1 MRARKKGLSVV
12 EATIVVAILLLVTA
26 ISFPALVQNHRKQQ
40 AARCAMNLDAIAAAC
55 REFTAQQGYYPESLA
70 DLVPGLLPA
79 LPVCPAGGL
88 YQPGTAAGLPPACSI
103 PGHHF

>member
-1 MRARKKGLSVV
+1 MSVV

-55 REFTAQQGYYPESLA
+55 REFTAQQGHYPESLA
-70 DLVPGLLPA
+70 DLAPGLLPA
-79 LPVCPAGGL
+79 IPVCPAGGR
-88 YQPGTAAGLPPACSI
+88 YQLGTAAGLPPACSI